1 MFDEVIL
8 VKLPWVKYCY
18 IKTVQSRKCM
28 LYVCVSIC
36 ISCVLQSLLQQT
48 ESEHPD
54 YYLLLVSVQQLRSF
68 MTQYSHL
75 LQLNQELLH
84 DHSHALREHTHNL
97 CTHQQERPSHTR
109 KELSR

>member
-1 MFDEVIL
+1 M
-8 VKLPWVKYCY
+8 
-18 IKTVQSRKCM
+18 
-28 LYVCVSIC
+28 YVCVHLYFMQ
-36 ISCVLQSLLQQT
+36 LQSLLQLT

-75 LQLNQELLH
+75 LQQNQELLT
-84 DHSHALREHTHNL
+84 HSHALREHTQNL
-97 CTHQQERPSHTR
+97 CTHQQERPSHSR